1 VEWTAAEAHGNRE
14 LQGVSEA
21 LVRSFSKRTGQIDAE
36 LDRLA
41 AHGRERTPRLVKWAV
56 RATRRPKQHETP
68 DTLYDRWRAEAA
80 ERGVDP
86 DTFVRT
92 VTGRTAD
99 RDQDWT
105 VSAAVAVEALADGG
119 GGGGREGV
127 QVDVDPMQDIEVVVD
142 LVQGLGLGAPSV
154 KFKAPKR
161 VCTRSGVESDASMSR
176 LMLICCSS
184 DPADGPRAAPWPA
197 TCSALTV
204 PRLGELSSSRW
215 VKLHVQAAAR
225 LLPGRGCRRI
235 VATIPSPSRS
245 CGTQ

>member
-1 VEWTAAEAHGNRE
+1 MEWTAAEAHGNRE

-127 QVDVDPMQDIEVVVD
+127 QVDVDPMQDIDVVVD

-154 KFKAPKR
+154 KSKAPKR
-161 VCTRSGVESDASMSR
+161 VSTRSGVESDAA
-176 LMLICCSS
+176 C
-184 DPADGPRAAPWPA
+184 
-197 TCSALTV
+197 
-204 PRLGELSSSRW
+204 LG
-215 VKLHVQAAAR
+215 
-225 LLPGRGCRRI
+225 
-235 VATIPSPSRS
+235 
-245 CGTQ
+245 